1 MVIYD
6 ILPLALLIILWWI
19 GVWGLVE
26 TLIHLYIRG
35 STQRAIFVYMSMIL
49 LVLVVVYV
57 NPKMVDYFV

>member
-1 MVIYD
+1 MLIYH
-6 ILPLALLIILWWI
+6 ILPLTLLIILWI

-35 STQRAIFVYMSMIL
+35 STQKALFIYMSMII
-49 LVLVVVYV
+49 LVLAVVYV